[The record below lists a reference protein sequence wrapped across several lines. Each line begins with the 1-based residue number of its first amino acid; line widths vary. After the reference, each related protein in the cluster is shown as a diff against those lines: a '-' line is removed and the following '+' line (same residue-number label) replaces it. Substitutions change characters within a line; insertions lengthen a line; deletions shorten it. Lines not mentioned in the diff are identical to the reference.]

1 MEQHEKV
8 SYAELVKATNGFSA
22 GNMIGIESF
31 GTIYKGI
38 FDEDRKKIVAVKVL
52 NLQMQGASKS
62 YMAECEALRNIRHR
76 NLVKIFTTC
85 SSVDFRGDDFKA
97 VVFEFMRNGNL
108 DDWLY
113 PKVIEQ
119 FKPKKLNLMARLNIA
134 IDVAS
139 ALDYLHHQCGTPIIH
154 CDLKPSNIL
163 LGDHMTAH
171 VGDFGLARFLKEIV
185 SKSSQNSMS
194 SVGLR
199 GTIGYIAP
207 GENF

>member
-1 MEQHEKV
+1 MK
-8 SYAELVKATNGFSA
+8 
-22 GNMIGIESF
+22 
-31 GTIYKGI
+31 
-38 FDEDRKKIVAVKVL
+38 
-52 NLQMQGASKS
+52 GASKS

-76 NLVKIFTTC
+76 NLVKIITTC
-85 SSVDFRGDDFKA
+85 SSVDFRGDDFKV

-134 IDVAS
+134 IDVDF
-139 ALDYLHHQCGTPIIH
+139 ALDYLHHQCGTSIIH

-194 SVGLR
+194 
-199 GTIGYIAP
+199 
-207 GENF
+207 